1 MLSMPPIAWFAG
13 HVIRYDHG
21 MSSPEDTS
29 LTQRIGDLEMRVAY
43 QDKLLGDLDEV
54 VRLFSNRVERLER
67 HITELQD
74 SVGAQEIGPA
84 DDKPPH
90 Y

>member
-1 MLSMPPIAWFAG
+1 MT
-13 HVIRYDHG
+13 
-21 MSSPEDTS
+21 SPEDGDAS
-29 LTQRIGDLEMRVAY
+29 SALLQRMSDLESRVAY
-43 QDKLLGDLDEV
+43 QDKLLGDLDDV
-54 VRLFSNRVERLER
+54 VRQFSNRVERLQR

-74 SVGAQEIGPA
+74 SVGSQEIGPG